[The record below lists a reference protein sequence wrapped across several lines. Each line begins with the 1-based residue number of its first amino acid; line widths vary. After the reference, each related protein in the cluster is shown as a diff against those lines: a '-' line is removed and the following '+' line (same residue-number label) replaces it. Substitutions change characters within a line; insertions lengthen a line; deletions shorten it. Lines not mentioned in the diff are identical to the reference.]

1 MLNTKA
7 FVFSI
12 LGFRGDIEVIIGF
25 GQDQRKIK
33 IGLLNGSF
41 AVVSWY
47 RYLRVR
53 ILTLV
58 DFYD

>member
-1 MLNTKA
+1 M
-7 FVFSI
+7 FSI